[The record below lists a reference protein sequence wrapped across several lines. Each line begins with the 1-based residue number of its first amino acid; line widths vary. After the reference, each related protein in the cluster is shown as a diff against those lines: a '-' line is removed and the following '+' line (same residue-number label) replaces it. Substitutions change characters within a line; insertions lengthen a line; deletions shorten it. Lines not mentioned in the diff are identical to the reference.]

1 MTKETILV
9 IDDSQEIRDFLSN
22 RLLAALDYKTITAID
37 GLEGIKIAEEEKPD
51 LILLDINLPK
61 MSGVEILQV
70 LQEKKSTIPVI
81 MITSEAE
88 PSQIL
93 TCFRLGAKD
102 YLQKP
107 FTAADVTLAIDKV
120 LSESRWIQERE
131 EMTATLADVNLKLQ
145 KRIGAW
151 KTLNQVGQ
159 TITATLNKDDAQ
171 RELIRG
177 VNYLMQVEAGS
188 IFLVDEKTGDLVLKI
203 SMQGD
208 VESRKEIR
216 LKPGQG
222 IAGWV
227 FQHGQPV
234 IVPDT
239 SKDNR
244 FSSEIKKQHTGFL
257 TRSVIA
263 VPLIVTGKIIGV
275 IVVTNPTG
283 EKKHFEQIDVETLGV
298 LASSAAVALEN
309 AQLYDQ
315 MRSSVTLETLKNTV
329 ATLAHYINNSL
340 TVTIMVAD
348 FLKEKVD
355 SFPDEFRPAWL
366 SKSANAIKKETRRI
380 AQVIQTLNQITSV
393 REGHYLDKTNM
404 IDIDK
409 ELKIALEKMEEPPVL
424 PPKK

>member
-9 IDDSQEIRDFLSN
+9 VDDSQEIRHFL
-22 RLLAALDYKTITAID
+22 RDKLLAALGYQVLTAMD
-37 GLEGIKIAEEEKPD
+37 GLAGITIAEQEKPD

-61 MSGVEILQV
+61 MSGVEVLQV

-81 MITSEAE
+81 MITSQAE

-107 FTAADVTLAIDKV
+107 FTAVDVTVAIDKV

-131 EMTATLADVNLKLQ
+131 EMTATLAEVNHKLQ
-145 KRIGAW
+145 KRIRAW
-151 KTLNQVGQ
+151 QTLNQVGQ

-177 VNYLMQVEAGS
+177 LNNLMQVEAGS
-188 IFLVDEKTGDLVLKI
+188 IFLVDEATGDLVLQV
-203 SMQGD
+203 SMQGSI
-208 VESRKEIR
+208 ERHKEIR
-216 LKPGQG
+216 LRPGQG

-234 IVPDT
+234 MVPDT
-239 SKDNR
+239 LKDNR
-244 FSSEIKKQHTGFL
+244 FYSGVDQQHTGFL
-257 TRSVIA
+257 TRSILA
-263 VPLIVTGKIIGV
+263 VPLIVAGKTIGV
-275 IVVTNPTG
+275 IEVLNPIG
-283 EKKHFEQIDVETLGV
+283 EKSQFEQIDVETLGV

-366 SKSANAIKKETRRI
+366 SKSAHAIKKETRRI
-380 AQVIQTLNQITSV
+380 AQVIQTLNQITSI
-393 REGHYLDKTNM
+393 REGQYLDKTNM
-404 IDIDK
+404 VDIDR
-409 ELKIALEKMEEPPVL
+409 ELKIALAKMEPP
-424 PPKK
+424 PSA

>member
-9 IDDSQEIRDFLSN
+9 VDDSQEIRDFLGN
-22 RLLAALDYKTITAID
+22 RLLAALDYKTLTAID
-37 GLEGIKIAEEEKPD
+37 GLEGIKIAEEKKPD
-51 LILLDINLPK
+51 LILLDIYLPK
-61 MSGVEILQV
+61 ISGIEILQV

-107 FTAADVTLAIDKV
+107 FTAADVALAIDKV
-120 LSESRWIQERE
+120 LSESRWIQERD
-131 EMTATLADVNLKLQ
+131 EMTATLADINLKLQ
-145 KRIGAW
+145 KRIRAW
-151 KTLNQVGQ
+151 KTLNQIGQ
-159 TITATLNKDDAQ
+159 AITATLNKEDAQ
-171 RELIRG
+171 RELMRG
-177 VNYLMQVEAGS
+177 LNDLMQVEAGS
-188 IFLVDEKTGDLVLKI
+188 IFLVDEKTGDLVLQV
-203 SMQGD
+203 SMRGD
-208 VESRKEIR
+208 IEKRTEVR

-227 FQHGQPV
+227 FQHGQPT

-239 SKDNR
+239 LKDDR
-244 FSSEIKKQHTGFL
+244 FFSDIDQHHTGFL
-257 TRSVIA
+257 TRSILA
-263 VPLIVTGKIIGV
+263 VPLIVAGRTIGV
-275 IVVTNPTG
+275 IEVINPTK

-298 LASSAAVALEN
+298 LASSTAVALEN

-348 FLKEKVD
+348 FLKEKAD
-355 SFPDEFRPAWL
+355 SFPDELRPVWL

-380 AQVIQTLNQITSV
+380 AQVIQTLNQITNL

-409 ELKIALEKMEEPPVL
+409 ELKIALEKMEEPPTL
-424 PPKK
+424 PPK